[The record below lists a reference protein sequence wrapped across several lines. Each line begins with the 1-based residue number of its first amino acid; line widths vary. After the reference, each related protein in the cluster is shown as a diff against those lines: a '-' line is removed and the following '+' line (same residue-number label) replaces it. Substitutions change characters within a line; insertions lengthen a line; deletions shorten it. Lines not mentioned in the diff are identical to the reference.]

1 MKSRS
6 FSKYKASQLGA
17 LRTTLQLVKLTYAS
31 SKRRTTNVRCLN
43 TLVVVVVRL
52 VDASLTDDKAQVLDS
67 CSVTR
72 VDSARLKESASSWSL
87 LCILRSAGKP
97 RYWTTWLLDYL
108 TTGLLDYWTTWLL
121 DYLSTCLLDY
131 TSTWLH
137 VYLTTRL
144 LDYTSTCLHVYTS
157 TCLHVYLSTCLLVYM
172 STCLHVYLTTW
183 HAPIMRLAAWQC
195 FTFLESFKCLSK
207 NWCMW
212 ILYTGNEKQ
221 L

>member
-72 VDSARLKESASSWSL
+72 VDSARLKESASS
-87 LCILRSAGKP
+87 
-97 RYWTTWLLDYL
+97 
-108 TTGLLDYWTTWLL
+108 
-121 DYLSTCLLDY
+121 
-131 TSTWLH
+131 
-137 VYLTTRL
+137 
-144 LDYTSTCLHVYTS
+144 
-157 TCLHVYLSTCLLVYM
+157 
-172 STCLHVYLTTW
+172 
-183 HAPIMRLAAWQC
+183 
-195 FTFLESFKCLSK
+195 
-207 NWCMW
+207 
-212 ILYTGNEKQ
+212 
-221 L
+221 